1 MGSVVSIV
9 PTRVAAGLGLALLGL
24 LILLSGI
31 WGTFAL
37 AISGPSNQTLRLALA
52 AAFGGLSLLALIA
65 LGLRR
70 WRWRAAAAYGVLFAL
85 ALTWYFRLEP
95 SNDRD
100 WIDDVAVLPH
110 ATVDGDIVTVHN
122 IRNFTYRSET
132 DFTPAHYDKRF
143 DLRQLDGVDLVA
155 VYWMGPAVAHIFL
168 SFSFAGG
175 DHLAV
180 SIETRK
186 EKGEGYSTVKGFFRQ
201 YELYYVVA
209 DERDVIRLRTNYRQD
224 PPEQVHVY
232 RLKGTAEGARR
243 VFMDYIREI
252 NALHKKPE
260 FYNSLTTNCT
270 TNIWTHSLVNP
281 GHVPFSW
288 KILAS
293 GYVPEFLYEQG
304 RLDDEGLKFTEL
316 QARALVNAR
325 AQAAGDAADFSRRI
339 RAADAGAAGR
349 GPSEAPAPA
358 R

>member
-1 MGSVVSIV
+1 VSNV
-9 PTRVAAGLGLALLGL
+9 STRVAAGLGFALLGL

-31 WGTFAL
+31 WGSLAL
-37 AISGPSNQTLRLALA
+37 AISGPSNEALRLALA
-52 AAFGGLSLLALIA
+52 AAFGGLALLALIG

-70 WRWRAAAAYGVLFAL
+70 WRWRALVAYGAAFAL
-85 ALTWYFRLEP
+85 ALAWYFRLEP

-100 WIDDVAVLPH
+100 WIADVAILPH
-110 ATVDGDIVTVHN
+110 ATVEGDIVTVHN

-132 DFTPAHYDKRF
+132 DFTPAYYDKRF

-155 VYWMGPAVAHIFL
+155 VYWMGPSVAHIFL

-232 RLKGTAEGARR
+232 RLKGTVEGARR

-252 NALHKKPE
+252 NALHKQPE

-270 TNIWTHSLVNP
+270 TNIWTHALVNP

-304 RLDDEGLKFTEL
+304 RLDDEGLKFTDL
-316 QARALVNAR
+316 QARSFVNAR
-325 AQAAGDAADFSRRI
+325 AQAAGEAADFSRRI
-339 RAADAGAAGR
+339 RAADPGPAGAAGR
-349 GPSEAPAPA
+349 GPKEPATTG